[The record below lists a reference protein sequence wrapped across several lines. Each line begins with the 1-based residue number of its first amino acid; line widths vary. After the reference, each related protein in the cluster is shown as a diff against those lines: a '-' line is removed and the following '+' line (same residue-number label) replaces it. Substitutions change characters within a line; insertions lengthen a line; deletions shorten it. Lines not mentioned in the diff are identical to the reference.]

1 MPQDRYPSQ
10 ECNVKPHRGRQG
22 KTSGKVRDDLF
33 LSLGLDKCE
42 WLEDIER
49 EDSSL
54 AAFMSCVEECSY

>member
-1 MPQDRYPSQ
+1 M
-10 ECNVKPHRGRQG
+10 
-22 KTSGKVRDDLF
+22 KTWGKVFDKIF

-54 AAFMSCVEECSY
+54 ALFMSCVEKCISDSKCRKFNL

>member
-1 MPQDRYPSQ
+1 M
-10 ECNVKPHRGRQG
+10 
-22 KTSGKVRDDLF
+22 

-54 AAFMSCVEECSY
+54 AAFMSCVVRGNVGSLKRDLIIKLYV